1 MTEVIEKVAWVRLE
15 NGRILVVR
23 SRGKDAYYLPG
34 GKPEPGEGAHESLIR
49 EAREELGVELL
60 PGSITPTVTV
70 QAPAHGE
77 PAGTIVRIACHT
89 ADYRGV
95 PAPHSE
101 TAELAWL
108 THGDRHRVS
117 QAARIVLDLLA
128 ADGRLRG
135 G

>member
-34 GKPEPGEGAHESLIR
+34 GKPEPGESAHESLLR
-49 EAREELGVELL
+49 EVREELGVELV
-60 PGSITPTVTV
+60 PGSIAPTFTV
-70 QAPAHGE
+70 RAPAHGE

-89 ADYRGV
+89 ADHLGV

-101 TAELAWL
+101 IAEIAWL

-117 QAARIVLDLLA
+117 EAAGIVLDRLA
-128 ADGRLRG
+128 ADGRLTG
-135 G
+135 I